1 VNAFF
6 FKPIYQERIWGGQNL
21 ATHLGRTLPAGKKIG
36 ESWELVDRPEACS
49 DILSGPGVKESSGLG
64 KEAEGRHNLH
74 TLWQEKRA
82 EIFGTRAPD
91 LARFPILIKLLD
103 AQDNL
108 SVQVHPQSGQ
118 SGESKTEMWYFLE
131 TTPDAKIYVGL
142 KKGVDRK
149 KFEQAIGTPELPKLL
164 YDLHPQQSDAMFLPS
179 GRVHAIGAGNLIL
192 EIQQNSDTT
201 YRIDD
206 WGRVDEKGQ
215 PRALHREEALASI
228 RFTDHEPQ
236 FVQPHGERVLQC
248 PFFSV
253 ERAFI
258 YPGEYRVWTSDQ
270 SSFQYHFLAQGELK
284 IDDRTFKRGESWF
297 VPANAESYNLEPLG
311 EGAELIT
318 VQWGK

>member
-1 VNAFF
+1 MNAYF
-6 FKPIYQERIWGGQNL
+6 FKPIYQERIWGGHNL
-21 ATHLGRTLPAGKKIG
+21 TSLFNRALPEGKKIG

-49 DILSGPGVKESSGLG
+49 EIESGPGMKPG
-64 KEAEGRHNLH
+64 AQQNLH
-74 TLWQEKRA
+74 TLWQEKRV

-103 AQDNL
+103 CQDNL
-108 SVQVHPQSGQ
+108 SVQVHPQPGQ
-118 SGESKTEMWYFLE
+118 GGEPKTEMWYFLE
-131 TTPDAKIYVGL
+131 STPEAKIYVGL
-142 KKGVDRK
+142 KKGVTREK
-149 KFEQAIGTPELPKLL
+149 LEKAIGTPELPKLL
-164 YDLHPQQSDAMFLPS
+164 HDLHPQQSDAMFLPS
-179 GRVHAIGAGNLIL
+179 GRVHAIGAGNVIL

-201 YRIDD
+201 YRVDD
-206 WGRVDEKGQ
+206 WGRVDDQGR
-215 PRALHREEALASI
+215 PRTLHREQALASI
-228 RFTDHEPQ
+228 RFNDYEPQ

-270 SSFQYHFLAQGELK
+270 SSFQYHFIAQGELK
-284 IDDRTFKRGESWF
+284 IEDQSFKRGMSWF
-297 VPANAESYNLEPLG
+297 VPASAEAYNLEPLG